1 MLQRV
6 PSRYVNGKDSDQKLA
21 SKSIGAPASG
31 DSPVIR
37 RFIDVSRKILSCL
50 ISSITICI
58 LSLLSMSTSGRPPAL
73 RARAKHPRHALL
85 RRRSAHKTHAVADYP
100 SDAPGR
106 PPPRHQKTTPP
117 PCKTPTLPGAIS
129 SMESRSAPTGLSS
142 HSARRAPLAVL
153 RHASGHHNSQRK
165 TPPPGRRATKPR

>member
-73 RARAKHPRHALL
+73 RATRRFWMSVDSLKRPPTLFTISSS
-85 RRRSAHKTHAVADYP
+85 RRSSIISRLLSV
-100 SDAPGR
+100 R
-106 PPPRHQKTTPP
+106 L
-117 PCKTPTLPGAIS
+117 TLRFCYLG
-129 SMESRSAPTGLSS
+129 
-142 HSARRAPLAVL
+142 
-153 RHASGHHNSQRK
+153 
-165 TPPPGRRATKPR
+165 